1 LSMALLLTS
10 LDVVAFN
17 LNHYKKSFV
26 KYGIAEM
33 TGMNDENLEC
43 IIEDVLKYLKDDR
56 EELDTRAIIKGKEE
70 EVFGDRERLHMV
82 DVKRLFARGKVLRNV
97 SFMLI
102 IIMALFFVKK
112 DGHWKELVSNVLLYI
127 SAINILFLFILLL
140 MKVNFDKYF
149 TYFHVI
155 FFNNDLWE
163 LNPNTDILVQMLPEN
178 FFYDTAV
185 KAVFY
190 FMISLVVLGLSGLC
204 FVKKC
209 DIQLN
214 NYVKD
219 YIKGDMSMH
228 NIAKITFSE
237 KEKKELEQYK
247 EGLLGYLK
255 VLDEFDG
262 NSAYIKI
269 EGVENGTI
277 TKLDTLRDDKVE
289 DSLSREDIFKNAP
302 KIKDGFFAI

>member
-1 LSMALLLTS
+1 M
-10 LDVVAFN
+10 
-17 LNHYKKSFV
+17 
-26 KYGIAEM
+26 KYSRRWKMHIKTM
-33 TGMNDENLEC
+33 KIDLNDENLEC

>member
-1 LSMALLLTS
+1 MALLLTS

-269 EGVENGTI
+269 EGAFPCFHI
-277 TKLDTLRDDKVE
+277 RYSDT
-289 DSLSREDIFKNAP
+289 F
-302 KIKDGFFAI
+302 

>member
-1 LSMALLLTS
+1 MALLLTS

-163 LNPNTDILVQMLPEN
+163 LNPNTDILVRMLPEN

-214 NYVKD
+214 
-219 YIKGDMSMH
+219 
-228 NIAKITFSE
+228 
-237 KEKKELEQYK
+237 
-247 EGLLGYLK
+247 
-255 VLDEFDG
+255 
-262 NSAYIKI
+262 
-269 EGVENGTI
+269 
-277 TKLDTLRDDKVE
+277 
-289 DSLSREDIFKNAP
+289 
-302 KIKDGFFAI
+302 

>member
-1 LSMALLLTS
+1 MALLLTS